1 MICSGRSTNNPLFLR
16 IVIDELCVYG
26 SYRGLENEIANLTQC
41 KCVRELFSK
50 YIDRLQNDFK
60 VTTRDKNIVQDV
72 FCALVFCS
80 VGLSEEDLIEMF
92 NLELNQWSPL
102 YFAIERYMNTR
113 HGKLSFAYDELQ
125 AEITEKYASSEIDKT
140 KILIHMANFFEK
152 QYKECK
158 RNHQPLPKTAVAE
171 LARLLMLG
179 NQHMRLKQLLS
190 DIDIFLYFYRNNI
203 YDTVEKIRYLKQD
216 SFLIAK
222 RFMNAIDC
230 YAVDLYAEVF
240 EELKD
245 DHKKIVKKVVNALM
259 SLGSLLNYCKYFN
272 AERLV
277 LKRLLRILVNN
288 TECTDDK
295 LLSYQAWTQY
305 KIACSHADVEEC
317 NVAIAIHA
325 QIIRIRETLRA
336 NKSSEYVVE
345 ELGMSYHGI
354 ALAYAGDEQY
364 EKAIEWYRKSIDI
377 HSKREDISKSYNN
390 IGTILIQLKRYDDAM
405 TELEIAMELEKEY
418 YFGVLPPNVSY
429 TMHNMGLC
437 YRKKNS
443 RQINSFDFHQSHTS
457 IFHVFK

>member
-1 MICSGRSTNNPLFLR
+1 
-16 IVIDELCVYG
+16 
-26 SYRGLENEIANLTQC
+26 
-41 KCVRELFSK
+41 
-50 YIDRLQNDFK
+50 
-60 VTTRDKNIVQDV
+60 
-72 FCALVFCS
+72 
-80 VGLSEEDLIEMF
+80 
-92 NLELNQWSPL
+92 
-102 YFAIERYMNTR
+102 
-113 HGKLSFAYDELQ
+113 
-125 AEITEKYASSEIDKT
+125 
-140 KILIHMANFFEK
+140 MANFFEK

-203 YDTVEKIRYLKQD
+203 YDTVEMIRYLKQD

-222 RFMNAIDC
+222 RFLNAIDC
-230 YAVDLYAEVF
+230 YAVDLYAEVC

-288 TECTDDK
+288 TEYTDDK

-305 KIACSHADVEEC
+305 KIACSHADVEEY

-336 NKSSEYVVE
+336 KKSSEYVVE

-377 HSKREDISKSYNN
+377 HSKRENPDKSDIAKSYNN
-390 IGTILIQLKRYDDAM
+390 IGTILIQLKRYDEAM

-418 YFGVLPPNVSY
+418 YFGVLPPDVSY

-437 YRKKNS
+437 YRKKNNLDMAEKWYMRS
-443 RQINSFDFHQSHTS
+443 LHIKVNALGWDDPDVAISHLNLGTLNLHRKNHEKAEDHFRKCLVIHQKYYENDTTKIVMALENLAHVLAMQQRFKEGERILFTCTETSFEYR
-457 IFHVFK
+457 